1 MRTRILLP
9 LAQLVLSASAA
20 IEFTAPVAGA
30 ILKGGDD
37 LSAEWQHIGN
47 NSEIPDAVRFD
58 IFLCAG
64 GNDEDSFDQL
74 MHIAKDRTF
83 AQGNSISTRVPVK
96 AGGNEPNAYFL
107 QMVINNPDG
116 LDLVHSSRFTL
127 SDMTGSFPPRLLDG
141 IKAISGTTD
150 SPPTHSNELR
160 KRQAN
165 LPYEDQTG
173 LTRYAPMP
181 MQPPTKISL
190 KSAPPLYPPSP
201 FDIAKSF
208 LPTPTIRTT
217 VSVIATFKVASIE
230 NTAAPAP
237 TDDDMQKFLNRWKD

>member
-1 MRTRILLP
+1 MRTWILLP

-30 ILKGGDD
+30 ILKAGDT
-37 LSAEWQHIGN
+37 LNAEWQQVGN
-47 NSEIPDAVRFD
+47 NSDIPDAVRFD

-74 MHIAKDRTF
+74 IHIAKDRTF
-83 AQGNSISTRVPVK
+83 AQGNSISVPVAVK
-96 AGGNEPNAYFL
+96 TGGNEPNAYFL
-107 QMVINNPDG
+107 QMIINNPDG
-116 LDLVHSSRFTL
+116 LDLVHSPRFSL
-127 SDMTGSFPPRLLDG
+127 SGMTGSFPARLLDG
-141 IKAISGTTD
+141 INAISGTID
-150 SPPTHSNELR
+150 SPPTHGNELR

-165 LPYEDQTG
+165 LPYADQTG

-190 KSAPPLYPPSP
+190 KSAAPLYPPSA
-201 FDIAKSF
+201 FNIAKSF
-208 LPTPTIRTT
+208 LPTPTIQTT
-217 VSVIATFKVASIE
+217 ISVIATFKVASIE

-237 TDDDMQKFLNRWKD
+237 VDDDMQKFLNRWKD